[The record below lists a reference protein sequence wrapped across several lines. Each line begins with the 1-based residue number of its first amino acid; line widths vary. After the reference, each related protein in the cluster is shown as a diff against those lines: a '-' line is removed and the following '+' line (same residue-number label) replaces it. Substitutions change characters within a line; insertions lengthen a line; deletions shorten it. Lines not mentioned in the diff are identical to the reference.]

1 MLEEINI
8 DHITPSIPLKISLRF
23 TLNFWQFFVDV
34 SRQEEKEN

>member
-8 DHITPSIPLKISLRF
+8 DHITPNIPLKISLRF

>member
-8 DHITPSIPLKISLRF
+8 DHITPSIPLKILLRF